1 MAINTKLNGILKA
14 RNLRI
19 LAILFLLLSMIGIIF
34 FNTYYW
40 TQLKFSLFGPST
52 YIVYNI
58 HDKQIERM
66 HKDGATEVL
75 WRDSTMLDV
84 SNSVEVDGKLLFIV
98 NYIDAAQ
105 LVVFDMGS
113 NMIIRKIPLVGVKGV
128 STEQLYLMGNNLQI
142 NYRCIYMK
150 DYEFGKGQ
158 YNLQYYVPVENILDE
173 TIDDIKPIHYDGIE
187 KHPPRTKFKGSPR
200 VPFSDTVYKETNSQG
215 KKEVLFQNNDLTIE
229 YEEYGA
235 RVYEDNVVGTLKKGE
250 YVLNSWQIQK
260 HESDF
265 WGFNTVYRFQGV
277 YSNQFVLFKV
287 YDEYF
292 DLKHTNVYKQSDSM
306 VYANNN
312 LFFKKIYLPR
322 AIFEPYEILYI
333 GR

>member
-1 MAINTKLNGILKA
+1 MNKNNLIRLIL
-14 RNLRI
+14 LS
-19 LAILFLLLSMIGIIF
+19 LLLSIVLTIF

-40 TQLKFSLFGPST
+40 TQLKFNVFGPST
-52 YIVYNI
+52 YIVYNTY
-58 HDKQIERM
+58 DKQIERM
-66 HKDGATEVL
+66 YKDGAKEVL

-98 NYIDAAQ
+98 NYVDAAQ
-105 LVVFDMGS
+105 LVVFDLGS

-158 YNLQYYVPVENILDE
+158 YDLQYHIPLDNIMDE

-200 VPFSDTVYKETNSQG
+200 VPFSDTVYKETNSKG
-215 KKEVLFQNNDLTIE
+215 KKEVLFQSNDLTIE
-229 YEEYGA
+229 YEEYDT
-235 RVYEDNVVGTLKKGE
+235 RVYEDDVVGILKKGE
-250 YVLNSWQIQK
+250 YLLNSWQIQK
-260 HESDF
+260 HEHDF
-265 WGFNTVYRFQGV
+265 WGFYTVYRFQGV
-277 YSNQFVLFKV
+277 YNNQFLLFKV
-287 YDEYF
+287 YDEHF
-292 DLKHTNVYKQSDSM
+292 DLKHSDVYKQSDSM

-312 LFFKKIYLPR
+312 LFLKKIYLPR

-333 GR
+333 GD

>member
-58 HDKQIERM
+58 HDKQIESM
-66 HKDGATEVL
+66 HKDGASE
-75 WRDSTMLDV
+75 
-84 SNSVEVDGKLLFIV
+84 
-98 NYIDAAQ
+98 Q
-105 LVVFDMGS
+105 LVVFDLGS
-113 NMIIRKIPLVGVKGV
+113 NTIIRKMPLVGVKGV

-158 YNLQYYVPVENILDE
+158 YDLQYRIPIDNIMDE

-187 KHPPRTKFKGSPR
+187 KHPPRTKFKGPPR

-250 YVLNSWQIQK
+250 YVLSSWQIQK

-306 VYANNN
+306 IYANNN
-312 LFFKKIYLPR
+312 LFFKNIYLPR